1 LVSPRLIITA
11 LHNSLDSFNKIHTKM
26 TFYPKRNYSIQII
39 HNYGEFAEVI
49 DIRYCKTE
57 KQSDKIASFDDYCLL
72 LLDKPIQ
79 R

>member
-1 LVSPRLIITA
+1 MA
-11 LHNSLDSFNKIHTKM
+11 
-26 TFYPKRNYSIQII
+26 FYPKRNYSIQII